1 MRYSMGVELD
11 FINASAKALGTEIRL
26 GILEGLL
33 QLGHQVT
40 VLSTIPKK
48 HLHILDGK
56 GEKFDYSIFAN
67 LKYEP
72 IKIPKMDLLLI
83 ESSVANVF
91 FAQRN
96 IERLIQIMLKYHGP
110 ICYYHHADQ
119 LSSFPL
125 GAMMDGERSGFE
137 KTKGISYKNI
147 FKEVAR
153 DASIDRRFIL
163 MTHARPK
170 LLKKKMDTNRFRY
183 SRFDQSIRIPVGY
196 SSTFDHP
203 DKIIPISRR
212 DYDLIYIGKEKSNV
226 RTKRIINLYGEDY
239 GCQRRLYG
247 HWKTPPLC
255 FSYGGYIPGHGKVYS
270 DNMWGN
276 SRASIV
282 TADSWFTEIGM
293 MTTRMIQSIRSH
305 CLTLIDSNFFR
316 PDEYIGSEYV
326 VSNHEDVHKFL
337 DMNSKQLGKE
347 ITEQQFRIS
356 TWKDILE
363 SAISKIKMGVS

>member
-137 KTKGISYKNI
+137 ETDNPSYKNI
-147 FKEVAR
+147 FQILDKEDVVENR
-153 DASIDRRFIL
+153 KFIL
-163 MTHARPK
+163 MTHAHTRSI
-170 LLKKKMDTNRFRY
+170 KKKMDTNRFRY
-183 SRFDQSIRIPVGY
+183 SRFDKSIRISVGY
-196 SSTFDHP
+196 SKVFDKSHS
-203 DKIIPISRR
+203 IIPIKKRK
-212 DYDLIYIGKEKSNV
+212 YDLVYIGKEKSNV
-226 RTKRIINLYGEDY
+226 RTKRIINLYGDDN
-239 GCQRRLYG
+239 CRRLLYG
-247 HWKTPPLC
+247 NWNNVPAGFNYK
-255 FSYGGYIPGHGKVYS
+255 GYVEGHGKVYS
-270 DNMWGN
+270 EDLWGWAK
-276 SRASIV
+276 ASIV
-282 TADSWFTEIGM
+282 TADSWFTDIGM

-305 CLTLIDSNFFR
+305 CLTLIDDNFFR
-316 PDEYIGSEYV
+316 ADQYIGGEYV
-326 VSNHEDVHKFL
+326 VNNHEEVHRFL
-337 DMNSKQLGKE
+337 DMPNKE
-347 ITEQQFRIS
+347 LEEEIEQQQYRIHEWS
-356 TWKDILE
+356 LILE
-363 SAISKIKMGVS
+363 FALNKMGVS